1 MLSMSLLNVSYS
13 LRSEL
18 SRSPCQYFSFVSHS
32 KPFLAVL
39 FGVGSLFYYP
49 PTSVFYRFSSRCSF
63 LLPRS
68 VVFSFSLGFFTVL
81 RSQGCVC

>member
-1 MLSMSLLNVSYS
+1 VLLMSLLNVSYLS
-13 LRSEL
+13 RSEL

-49 PTSVFYRFSSRCSF
+49 LILVFCSFSSHC
-63 LLPRS
+63 
-68 VVFSFSLGFFTVL
+68 
-81 RSQGCVC
+81 